1 MSDDG
6 TTGGVFLNSQG
17 TSSSGDVV
25 TALAGIQRLLSSLV
39 KVFQGS
45 YVTGTFTLA
54 GAATTTV
61 TQPGVKSSASI
72 SLTPTNAAAATLMG
86 SVKAL
91 YVSAI
96 TPGASFTVA
105 TANAVASAGT
115 ETFSY
120 LIKNVN

>member
-6 TTGGVFLNSQG
+6 TTGNFSNQQG
-17 TSSSGDVV
+17 TASSGDVV
-25 TALAGIQRLLSSLV
+25 TALQGMTRLLSSLV

-54 GAATTTV
+54 AAASTTV
-61 TQPGVKSSASI
+61 TQPEVKSSASI
-72 SLTPTNAAAATLMG
+72 SFTPTNASAALLEG
-86 SVKAL
+86 SNKAL
-91 YVSAI
+91 YISAV
-96 TPGASFTVA
+96 TPGASFTVTTSSGGA
-105 TANAVASAGT
+105 AAGT

>member
-6 TTGGVFLNSQG
+6 TTGSFLDQQG
-17 TSSSGDVV
+17 TASSGDIV
-25 TALAGIQRLLSSLV
+25 TALQGMTRLLSSLV

-54 GAATTTV
+54 AAASTTV
-61 TQPGVKSSASI
+61 AQPGVKSSASI
-72 SLTPTNAAAATLMG
+72 SLTPTNASAATLEG
-86 SVKAL
+86 SAKAL
-91 YVSAI
+91 YVSAV
-96 TPGASFTVA
+96 TSGANFTVS
-105 TANAVASAGT
+105 TANAASAAGT

>member
-6 TTGGVFLNSQG
+6 TTGNFSTQQG
-17 TSSSGDVV
+17 TASSGDIV
-25 TALAGIQRLLSSLV
+25 TALQGMTRLLSSLV

-54 GAATTTV
+54 AAASTTV
-61 TQPGVKSSASI
+61 TQPGVKSGASI
-72 SLTPTNAAAATLMG
+72 SLTPTNASAATLQG

-91 YVSAI
+91 YVSAV
-96 TPGASFTVA
+96 TPGASFTVS
-105 TANAVASAGT
+105 TANAASAAGT